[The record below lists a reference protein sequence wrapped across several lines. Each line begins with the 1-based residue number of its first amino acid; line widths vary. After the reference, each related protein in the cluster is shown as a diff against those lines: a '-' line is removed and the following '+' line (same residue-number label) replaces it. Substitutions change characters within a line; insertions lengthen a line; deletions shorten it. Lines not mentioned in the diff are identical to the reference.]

1 MNVKALELLIDQ
13 IDISDNRDDIKLS
26 KQTIIKKFEF
36 LIYKNESYKEAFD
49 ELNPKMDELIK
60 KLSTL
65 NRLVMSDFNK

>member
-13 IDISDNRDDIKLS
+13 IDISDDRDDIKLS